1 MIMDTHST
9 VCIAARHGRDVLL
22 VRRLNE
28 PSKDL
33 WAIPGG
39 HVEQGEN
46 PDTAARREAAEEI
59 PGTRIISGP
68 DPIFLH
74 GVPEGERRHPEPH
87 RHLCHVFHA
96 LSDGR
101 VRTGSDAG
109 EGRFFAPEEALALPD
124 LETSGYTQ
132 RVLEHI
138 RAAEGHLPHL
148 KAKAQPHP
156 AKGTAKA

>member
-1 MIMDTHST
+1 MEIQST
-9 VCIAARHGRDVLL
+9 VCIAAMHGSKVLL
-22 VRRLNE
+22 VRRLGE
-28 PSKDL
+28 PCRGL
-33 WAIPGG
+33 WAVPGG
-39 HVEQGEN
+39 HVEEGES
-46 PDTAARREAAEEI
+46 PDAAARREASEEI

-96 LSDGR
+96 LSDGV

-109 EGRFFAPEEALALPD
+109 EGRFFAPDEALALHD
-124 LETSGYTQ
+124 LETMGFSR

-138 RAAEGHLPHL
+138 RAAEEHLPHA
-148 KAKAQPHP
+148 KAKLR
-156 AKGTAKA
+156 AKA